1 VTNEEKDVKLAAAI
15 TTGLAVPA
23 LVLGASAAVAA
34 PAQHDVVVDEYDEYL
49 PFAAGAGPCVDWAGT
64 LHEVRSG
71 RFKVLEPGGARHPD
85 EFHANGVVDGSVEL
99 IPDDPALPSYAG
111 TFREKAN
118 AIGTVTDEGDDLRI
132 AQYRLRSVL
141 TGTDGSRLTL
151 SLSGKITVN
160 GNGELVVDRFEF
172 TCG

>member
-85 EFHANGVVDGSVEL
+85 EFHTNGVVNGSVEL

-118 AIGTVTDEGDDLRI
+118 AIGTVTDEGERSAHRAVPVAQRPHRHGRI
-132 AQYRLRSVL
+132 TPDAVAVGQDHRQRQRRARGRPV
-141 TGTDGSRLTL
+141 R
-151 SLSGKITVN
+151 VH
-160 GNGELVVDRFEF
+160 
-172 TCG
+172 CG